1 MTPGKLGV
9 LAFRDFYNSFNGKE
23 DMDLKKK
30 VDVSKID
37 FGSLLMPVIM
47 GVAAFVTAVADN
59 KKNQKIDELIEK
71 VDKLENKEEA

>member
-1 MTPGKLGV
+1 MTLGKLGV
-9 LAFRDFYNSFNGKE
+9 LAFRKNYNSFNGKE
-23 DMDLKKK
+23 DMDLKK
-30 VDVSKID
+30 KID

>member
-9 LAFRDFYNSFNGKE
+9 LAFRKNYNSFNGKE
-23 DMDLKKK
+23 DIDLRKK

-37 FGSLLMPVIM
+37 FGSLLMPAII
-47 GVAAFVTAVADN
+47 GVAAFITAVADN

>member
-9 LAFRDFYNSFNGKE
+9 LAFRKNYNFFNGKE
-23 DMDLKKK
+23 DIDLRKIL
-30 VDVSKID
+30 DVSKID
-37 FGSLLMPVIM
+37 FGILLMPAIM